1 MDLSSL
7 LALLG
12 QFLWLILIIYAL
24 IIIGVILLDNRTPQ
38 STFAWLFLMFGL
50 PGLGLIIYL
59 FLGRGYRAFSSETK
73 LARIALSS
81 EGDALAAPLASRQ
94 DAYIEKV
101 AKEKPA
107 SYKSRLLQMVRRNSS
122 SALTAYNDLE
132 ILQNATEKYPRLLGD
147 IRAAQHSIHMIYF
160 IWTEDDFTR
169 ELKEALIE
177 RSRAGVKIRA
187 LVDQSNFVV
196 SQQYQDDLRAAG
208 VDISPYKIFKQIGS
222 FHTANYRSHRKTV
235 VVDGHI
241 GYVGGMN
248 LDKEQL
254 PGNNPLG
261 DWRDTHLRLDG
272 EAAIALQLSFAASWL
287 TATGEKITES
297 AYFPVI
303 EPGSRPFIPVQLT
316 QSGPDSQ
323 WKAMQQLYFH
333 MIMAAEKTCYIQS
346 PFFIPDPS
354 LLEAIRTTALSGVD
368 VRIICTPRGA
378 SYQLPYRA
386 AHTYFADVA
395 RAGAKVYLY
404 NKGYFHCKT
413 INIDT
418 VVCAVGTANFDIRSF
433 QLNYET
439 MAVVYDEGVARELEA
454 DFLADLKDCD
464 EWKLEDYEKAPVF
477 QRLVDSIFRLASPIL

>member
-1 MDLSSL
+1 MDLSGL
-7 LALLG
+7 FALIG
-12 QFLWLILIIYAL
+12 QFLWLFVVIYAV
-24 IIIGVILLDNRTPQ
+24 IVTAVILLDNRSPQ
-38 STFAWLFLMFGL
+38 STFAWLFLILAL
-50 PGLGLIIYL
+50 PGVGLIIYI
-59 FLGRGYRAFSSETK
+59 FFGRGYRAFSSEEK
-73 LARIALSS
+73 IAHITLGT
-81 EGDALAAPLASRQ
+81 EADAIVGPLASRQ
-94 DAYIEKV
+94 DAYVEKI
-101 AKEKPA
+101 AREKPA
-107 SYKSRLLQMVRRNSS
+107 SNQPRLLQMVRHNSS

-147 IRAAQHSIHMIYF
+147 IRAARHSIHMMYF
-160 IWTEDDFTR
+160 IWTEDDFTL
-169 ELKEALIE
+169 ELKDALIE
-177 RSRAGVKIRA
+177 RARAGVKVRA

-196 SQQYQDDLRAAG
+196 SKQYQDDLRAAG
-208 VDISPYKIFKQIGS
+208 VDIRPYKIFKQIGS
-222 FHTANYRSHRKTV
+222 LHTANYRSHRKTV
-235 VVDGHI
+235 VIDGHV

-272 EAAIALQLSFAASWL
+272 EAATVLQFSFAASWL
-287 TATGEKITES
+287 TATGERITDL
-297 AYFPVI
+297 AYYPSV
-303 EPGSRPFIPVQLT
+303 EPGSRPFIPVQVT

-354 LLEAIRTTALSGVD
+354 LLEAIRTTALAGVD

-404 NKGYFHCKT
+404 KKGYFHCKT

-418 VVCAVGTANFDIRSF
+418 VVCAVGTANFDVRSF

-439 MAVVYDEGVARELEA
+439 MAVIYDEGVARELQA

-464 EWKLEDYEKAPVF
+464 EWKLDEYEKAPVM